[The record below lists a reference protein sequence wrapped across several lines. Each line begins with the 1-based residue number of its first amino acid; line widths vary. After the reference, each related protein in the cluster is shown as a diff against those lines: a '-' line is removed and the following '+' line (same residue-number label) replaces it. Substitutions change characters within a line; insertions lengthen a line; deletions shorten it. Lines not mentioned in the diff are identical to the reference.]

1 MKSEGCQWNPKFGHL
16 DHKLGLS
23 ANIIFS
29 LVSDTRNIELYL
41 NS

>member
-1 MKSEGCQWNPKFGHL
+1 MKSTGCQWNPKFGHL

-29 LVSDTRNIELYL
+29 LVPNTKKVEIYL